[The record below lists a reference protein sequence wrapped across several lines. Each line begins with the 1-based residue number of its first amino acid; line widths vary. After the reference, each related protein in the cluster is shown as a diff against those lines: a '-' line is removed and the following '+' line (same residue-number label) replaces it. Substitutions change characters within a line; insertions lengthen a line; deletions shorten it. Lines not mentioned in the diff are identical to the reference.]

1 MNIPDSKE
9 KVRTSTMKYAFIFVL
24 LIVPALLCQN
34 ILKIVIKDEKNG
46 RPLIGVNVYIKAL
59 QIGTATDENGFGII
73 ENIPDG
79 RFTVQIDYVGYKSKK
94 TTFTFPLKN
103 QGATRV
109 VYLAQEEMT
118 ARQVVV
124 TATRNNGVVRDSPV
138 RVEVLG
144 QEEVNEEKFI
154 NPGNIAKLLGE
165 TTGIQ
170 VQQTSAISGNVSFR
184 LEGLP
189 GGYTQLLK
197 DGFPAFSG
205 FSSGLS
211 LLQIPPLDL
220 AQVEVLK
227 GSLSTFYGEG
237 ALAGIINLVSKSP
250 SVRPEW
256 ELLVN
261 RTHRKGTDFSS
272 YYSRKINRL
281 GVTILVNQN
290 MQRPVDVDGD
300 QFTDIPRYNRTSLN
314 PRLFYQFNK
323 STSMMLGFSASF
335 ENRKGGDISAVN
347 NRGKTFHTYFEKN
360 LTSRLISYLKL
371 DKKMTG
377 GSRLSLKNSV
387 NHFIRRISFADAQF
401 YGKQD
406 YSYSEFTFSHQTKTH
421 HFVEGLTLITD
432 NFSSDAPTLN
442 YDYQT
447 IGLFAQDDWQIGS
460 KFRAQPGIRLDYHSR
475 FHLFLLPHLSLLYKI
490 RSNLS
495 VRMSGGLGY
504 KAPDILNSVDDRTLS
519 RNAIP
524 PLPNLSAVKSKSI
537 NLDVSYIF
545 FLKEFLFTLNQ
556 AAFYTRVDHA
566 LFSTAGNQSVE
577 LGNDSHS
584 IIETKGLDTNLI
596 ISLDELSLFL
606 DYSYND
612 LKKETIRRVSFLEL
626 SPKHKFNMTL
636 SYEGEG
642 SWRTGIEAFYTGHQY
657 LPGNSLSRDY
667 WTFGASFEKKL
678 GRYSLIANVENIFDE
693 RQTKHERVVTPPFT
707 DPGFRPIYE
716 PLDGIVAN
724 VAVQV
729 NLSSF

>member
-1 MNIPDSKE
+1 
-9 KVRTSTMKYAFIFVL
+9 MKYSVFLLL
-24 LIVPALLCQN
+24 LIVPALFSQN
-34 ILKIVIKDEKNG
+34 IFKTIVKDEKDG
-46 RPLIGVNVYIKAL
+46 QPLIGANVYIKSL

-79 RFTVQIDYVGYKSKK
+79 SFTIQFDYIGYKSKK

-144 QEEVNEEKFI
+144 QEEVNEEKFM
-154 NPGNIAKLLGE
+154 NPGNISKLLGE

-197 DGFPAFSG
+197 DGFPVFSG

-237 ALAGIINLVSKSP
+237 ALAGIINLVSKKP
-250 SVRPEW
+250 SAKPEW
-256 ELLVN
+256 SLLVN
-261 RTHRKGTDFSS
+261 RTHQKGTDFSS
-272 YYSRKINRL
+272 YYSRKMNRW
-281 GVTILVNQN
+281 GVTVLVNQN
-290 MQRPVDVDGD
+290 LQRPVDIDGD
-300 QFTDIPRYNRTSLN
+300 QFTDIPRYSRTSLN

-323 STSMMLGFSASF
+323 STSLMIGFSSSF

-347 NRGKTFHTYFEKN
+347 NRGQAAHPYFEKN

-371 DKKMTG
+371 DKKLRKKSSLT
-377 GSRLSLKNSV
+377 LKNSV
-387 NHFIRRISFADAQF
+387 NHFIRRISFSDAKF

-406 YSYSEFTFSHQTKTH
+406 YSYSELTFSHQMKTH
-421 HFVEGLTLITD
+421 HLVQGITLITD
-432 NFSSDAPTLN
+432 NFSSDDQALG
-442 YDYQT
+442 YSYQT
-447 IGLFAQDDWQIGS
+447 AGLFAQDDWQISPGLII
-460 KFRAQPGIRLDYHSR
+460 QPGVRLDYHNR

-490 RSNLS
+490 RPNFS
-495 VRMSGGLGY
+495 VRTSGGLGY
-504 KAPDILNSVDDRTLS
+504 KAPDILNSLDDRALS
-519 RNAIP
+519 VNTIP
-524 PLPNLSAVKSKSI
+524 PFPNLTAVRSKSA

-545 FLKEFLFTLNQ
+545 FLKKFLFTLNQ
-556 AAFYTRVDHA
+556 AVFYTRVDHA
-566 LFSTAGNQSVE
+566 LFSSAGSVPVD
-577 LGNDSHS
+577 LNNNTRS

-596 ISLDELSLFL
+596 VSLDELSLFL

-612 LKKETIRRVSFLEL
+612 VKKETDQRTSFLEL

-657 LPGNSLSRDY
+657 LPDNSQSRDY

-693 RQTKHERVVTPPFT
+693 RQTRHERVVIPPLA

-716 PLDGIVAN
+716 PLDGMVAN